1 MKEIVNVRN
10 DISVNT
16 IYEMA
21 SEVPEPTTPVL
32 PRSVLLGGS
41 YLRSGSTQRGTGTS
55 TDTGIMA
62 LARPNRSENSGE
74 DQ

>member
-21 SEVPEPTTPVL
+21 SEVPEPATPVL
-32 PRSVLLGGS
+32 PRPVLLGGA
-41 YLRSGSTQRGTGTS
+41 YSGSRSTQRGTGKS
-55 TDTGIMA
+55 TDSRIMA